1 MPITSL
7 GRLQTIIPAVDCYF
21 FFLGF
26 FFFTPPAAEAVGS
39 VAVACGGTGLI
50 PRAFSAGG
58 DRSEAAAKADGG
70 L

>member
-1 MPITSL
+1 MAIVPLGHHQNIT
-7 GRLQTIIPAVDCYF
+7 PAVNYYF

-39 VAVACGGTGLI
+39 TDAACGGTGLV
-50 PRAFSAGG
+50 PRTFSAGG
-58 DRSEAAAKADGG
+58 DRSEAAAKAEGG